1 MLLCVDVPFGKARPR
16 EHTHTLLVFFLYGG
30 FVVVDVCLA
39 YDDCSNYVVWLKA
52 MQVFDGGLSC
62 SYCKRL
68 VSIRDLHS
76 SRLGLVCCECWKAL
90 MLGSL
95 WKVGHENLNV

>member
-1 MLLCVDVPFGKARPR
+1 MACNINLD
-16 EHTHTLLVFFLYGG
+16 
-30 FVVVDVCLA
+30 
-39 YDDCSNYVVWLKA
+39 YDSYPNYVVWLKA
-52 MQVFDGGLSC
+52 MQGLDSGVSC
-62 SYCKRL
+62 NFCKRL